1 MLNNVL
7 VIEDNPSDLREA
19 ARILQDLG
27 VQEIQTITR
36 IPLAIECLRDIAQG
50 RRRSPDLVVLDL
62 NFEHESGFEVLR
74 FWKSAPQLKQLR
86 IVVWTAMGDL
96 EQNIAGMF
104 GVERVL
110 DKSVGTAEL
119 GRAMR
124 EHLAGSVGA

>member
-19 ARILQDLG
+19 TRILQDLG

-104 GVERVL
+104 GVERVV

-119 GRAMR
+119 SRAMR